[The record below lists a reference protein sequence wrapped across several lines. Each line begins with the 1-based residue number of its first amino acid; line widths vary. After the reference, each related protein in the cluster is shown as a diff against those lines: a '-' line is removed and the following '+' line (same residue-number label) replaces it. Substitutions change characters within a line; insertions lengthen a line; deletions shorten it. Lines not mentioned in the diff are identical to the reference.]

1 MFIWTVQ
8 DVLAGVVF
16 GGAGLFL
23 VGLAAFEYGG
33 RQLSRLLPI
42 RPGQKWVDR
51 RGKDYV
57 IDDVTDGMVRHTN
70 EDGIHTF
77 RGANTIE
84 GFRERRMRYA
94 GRKKPA

>member
-1 MFIWTVQ
+1 MFIWTLQ
-8 DVLAGVVF
+8 DVLAVVAF
-16 GGAGLFL
+16 SGLAVFL
-23 VGLAAFEYGG
+23 VGLVAFEYGG
-33 RQLSRLLPI
+33 RQLSRPVPI
-42 RPGQKWVDR
+42 RSGQRWVDW

-70 EDGIHTF
+70 EDGMHTF

-84 GFRERRMRYA
+84 GFRNRRMRYA